1 MASLVMRAFDGRRK
15 ALEGRSL
22 FVVFMLAV
30 RGVGRDA
37 FVARRGALPRAPLE
51 IPALTV
57 GRYLAARKM
66 FSLILLCEL
75 A

>member
-1 MASLVMRAFDGRRK
+1 MLSPKILGRYLELAEDEASLVTRALDGRRK

-37 FVARRGALPRAPLE
+37 FVARRGALP
-51 IPALTV
+51 
-57 GRYLAARKM
+57 
-66 FSLILLCEL
+66 
-75 A
+75 